1 MKANTLR
8 ELTLDE
14 LKQKYTDFKEE
25 LFNLKFQKVMG
36 QLENNMRIGQVR
48 KDIARV
54 LTLITEK
61 ERTAKTEEAKA

>member
-1 MKANTLR
+1 MKASAMR

-14 LKQKYTDFKEE
+14 LKQKYTDFKGE

-36 QLENNMRIGQVR
+36 QLENNMRISQVR

-54 LTLITEK
+54 LTLINEK
-61 ERTAKTEEAKA
+61 EKNSNEEAMA